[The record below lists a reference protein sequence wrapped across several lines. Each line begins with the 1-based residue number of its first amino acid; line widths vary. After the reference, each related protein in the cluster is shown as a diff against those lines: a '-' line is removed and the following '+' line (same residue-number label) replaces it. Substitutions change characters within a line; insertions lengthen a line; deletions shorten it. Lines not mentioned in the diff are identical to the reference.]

1 MKNPSIL
8 NWKIPNHLEKIS
20 FSRITYFC
28 GFLDAKIHP
37 PVKKINHAFKI
48 QYKFALYHVTL
59 FLYKGWKKKENKRK
73 IKISVKEIDVIYFYE
88 KKSVQSIQFDM
99 LCWMTKEMW

>member
-1 MKNPSIL
+1 MKNLSIL
-8 NWKIPNHLEKIS
+8 NWKITENNKKSNQLENIS

-28 GFLDAKIHP
+28 GFLEAEIHP

-59 FLYKGWKKKENKRK
+59 FFIRVEGKKRK
-73 IKISVKEIDVIYFYE
+73 
-88 KKSVQSIQFDM
+88 
-99 LCWMTKEMW
+99 